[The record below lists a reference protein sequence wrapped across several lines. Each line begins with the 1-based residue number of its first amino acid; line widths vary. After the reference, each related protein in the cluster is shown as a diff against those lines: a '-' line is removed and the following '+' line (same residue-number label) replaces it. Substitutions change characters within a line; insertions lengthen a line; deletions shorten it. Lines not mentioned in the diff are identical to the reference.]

1 MTASEMV
8 TAMGRKSFPSM
19 RWKVRMGTYTVM
31 MMSTAKVRGRATS
44 MAACWTSRTT
54 RRPVGLCCERWRR
67 MFSVMMTAPSTM
79 MPKSM
84 APRDRRLAGM
94 PRRSM
99 KMKAKRRES
108 GMVTVTMRAARML

>member
-44 MAACWTSRTT
+44 MAAC
-54 RRPVGLCCERWRR
+54 
-67 MFSVMMTAPSTM
+67 
-79 MPKSM
+79 
-84 APRDRRLAGM
+84 
-94 PRRSM
+94 
-99 KMKAKRRES
+99 
-108 GMVTVTMRAARML
+108 